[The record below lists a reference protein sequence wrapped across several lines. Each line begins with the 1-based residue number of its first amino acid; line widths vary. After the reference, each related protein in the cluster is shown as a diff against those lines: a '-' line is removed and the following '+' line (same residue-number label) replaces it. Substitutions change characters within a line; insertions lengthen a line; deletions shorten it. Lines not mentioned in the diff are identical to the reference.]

1 VFRFF
6 ERSPTPGAALG
17 SVHRA
22 LAAVAVAA
30 AILALGTSVAAQ
42 SHASAAQLLGQRF
55 GFTTDQLAAVDAGT
69 PVAVV
74 LPSSVDHEIAVAGAV
89 FVRAGA
95 GRLASLL
102 QDVERLETGKG
113 FIRTR
118 KLRNPPRLGDFAGF
132 QLPTADVEALRD
144 CRPGQ
149 CDVKLSQDGF
159 DLFAKTDWSA
169 PDAADGV
176 NARARQWS
184 LDYVVAYRKGGDRE
198 LAVYLDAG
206 KPQSVAREFEEMTG
220 SPDIWPDALT
230 PLATYFRG
238 YPAAARPGRTSDF
251 FYWSLAEFGLKP
263 VFRINHVVVHGT
275 GSKSGLLHV
284 VAVKQLYASHYFHTA
299 FEVRAVV
306 SDGRPSSEGVYLVML
321 NMARS
326 DGLTG
331 VLGSLIIKPKATR
344 GSRGGLERALAA
356 IKRMAEAGR

>member
-1 VFRFF
+1 MR
-6 ERSPTPGAALG
+6 ERVRVALG
-17 SVHRA
+17 FVPRA
-22 LAAVAVAA
+22 SAAAVVVAA
-30 AILALGTSVAAQ
+30 AILALGVSVAAQ
-42 SHASAAQLLGQRF
+42 SQAPAARVLGQRF
-55 GFTTDQLAAVDAGT
+55 GFTTNQLAAVDAGT

-74 LPSSVDHEIAVAGAV
+74 LPSSVDREIAVAGAV
-89 FVRAGA
+89 LVRATPA
-95 GRLASLL
+95 RLASLL

-132 QLPTADVEALRD
+132 QLPADDVEALRD
-144 CRPGQ
+144 CRPGR
-149 CDVKLSQDGF
+149 CDVKLGQDGF

-169 PDAADGV
+169 PDAAAGV

-184 LDYVVAYRKGGDRE
+184 LDYVLAYRKSGDQK
-198 LAVYLDAG
+198 LAVYLDSK
-206 KPQSVAREFEEMTG
+206 KPQSIAREFEEMTG

-238 YPAAARPGRTSDF
+238 YPAAARPRRTSDF

-275 GSKSGLLHV
+275 GRASGLLHV

-299 FEVRAVV
+299 LEVRAVL
-306 SDGRPSSEGVYLVML
+306 SDERPSSKGVYLVML

-331 VLGSLIIKPKATR
+331 VLGGLIIKPRAIS
-344 GSRGGLERALAA
+344 GSRSGLERALAA
-356 IKRMAEAGR
+356 IKRMAEAKR